1 MKKTSKTLALIIACA
16 MIFGMTACNKE
27 EKEST
32 ETTKETTT
40 EAQEETSEEETEPSE
55 ESVTSEETTEETTEE
70 TSKPEAGD
78 YLKDLSLATTS
89 KPVDCEN
96 YRDYV
101 LNQNA
106 SSLKNGILMHDDSE
120 EAGQTAMNLL
130 SGQDMMET
138 NSKLFNIDKCIS
150 SAAYYMLDF
159 DDGSRS
165 HINETFVVMEYS
177 SSEEAKGVFEGLVK
191 NYTDLGLDLSN
202 LKPEEYSIEDN
213 KGNFVMVMEM
223 ASEEKLNSFR
233 DKLIESG
240 MSEEEADE
248 IIATAKEASDG
259 NVTISHFYFVD
270 NRLFYAIYMT
280 KDQNDFKTIKYLE
293 DLGFADPFT
302 IEPSDEWN
310 EYFVKN
316 A

>member
-1 MKKTSKTLALIIACA
+1 MKKTSKTWALIIACA
-16 MIFGMTACNKE
+16 MIFGITSCNKE
-27 EKEST
+27 EKTSS
-32 ETTKETTT
+32 ETTT
-40 EAQEETSEEETEPSE
+40 EETTTVAEEETSEEEPEETE
-55 ESVTSEETTEETTEE
+55 TSEETTEETTEPKEE
-70 TSKPEAGD
+70 TNGD

-89 KPVDCEN
+89 KPIDCDD

-120 EAGQTAMNLL
+120 KAGQTAMNLL

-223 ASEEKLNSFR
+223 ASEEKLNSLR

-248 IIATAKEASDG
+248 IIATAKEASNG

>member
-1 MKKTSKTLALIIACA
+1 MKKTSKTWALIIACA
-16 MIFGMTACNKE
+16 MIFGITSCNKE
-27 EKEST
+27 EKASS
-32 ETTKETTT
+32 ETTT
-40 EAQEETSEEETEPSE
+40 EETTTVAEEETSEEETEPE
-55 ESVTSEETTEETTEE
+55 ETETSEETTEETTEPKEE
-70 TSKPEAGD
+70 TNGD

-89 KPVDCEN
+89 KPIDCDD

-101 LNQNA
+101 LDQNA
-106 SSLKNGILMHDDSE
+106 SSLKNGILMYDDSE

-223 ASEEKLNSFR
+223 ASEEKLNSIR